1 MLIIAILLSL
11 VCPIVLHEYDFRKYV
26 NTFKAR
32 SQTSVNEYNPTCGMC
47 FCVLCLI
54 PIAAD
59 IVKKISLV
67 RMYDKPLEF
76 LMKTEIN

>member
-1 MLIIAILLSL
+1 M
-11 VCPIVLHEYDFRKYV
+11 LHEYDFRKYV